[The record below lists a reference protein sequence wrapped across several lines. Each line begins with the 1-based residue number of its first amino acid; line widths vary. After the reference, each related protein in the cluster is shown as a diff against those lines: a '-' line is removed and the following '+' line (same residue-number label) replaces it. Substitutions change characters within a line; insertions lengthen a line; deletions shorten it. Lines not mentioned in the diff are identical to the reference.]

1 LLSADVNRT
10 GSYEAPVFENSF
22 PFRQAFLIFDG
33 YTKAD
38 VFASYERRAGERM
51 TVMLY
56 GGVENL
62 FDREYYEN
70 GFLAPGAVGRGGI
83 RVRF

>member
-1 LLSADVNRT
+1 
-10 GSYEAPVFENSF
+10 
-22 PFRQAFLIFDG
+22 
-33 YTKAD
+33 
-38 VFASYERRAGERM
+38 M

-56 GGVENL
+56 VGVENL